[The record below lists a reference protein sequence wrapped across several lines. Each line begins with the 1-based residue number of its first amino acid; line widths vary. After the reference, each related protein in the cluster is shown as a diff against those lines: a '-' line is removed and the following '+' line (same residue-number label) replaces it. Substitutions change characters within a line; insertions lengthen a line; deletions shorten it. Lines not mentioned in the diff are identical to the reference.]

1 MAVNTL
7 KGKCGTHH
15 IDIEAF
21 CPICLAFRCTA
32 CQDTHN
38 NILHNET
45 LSKCMLII
53 QDRITHCPQ
62 QQELDSAIENLTK
75 KFNESIYSL
84 KAEFN
89 NLIEFISL
97 YIDHSIVN
105 DKTLLDFGLN
115 EKSIKFLVKN
125 GITQESKLEKPSTD
139 PQLKQI
145 LTNATAAIDGISKI
159 SINFQNATKS
169 TYTKK
174 PNVIHFLANK
184 QVIVANLGGNSKY
197 AIELDKP
204 FHLKTESISVGD
216 QIFIIGGIN
225 ATTKDSVNTT
235 LEIDISNQ
243 MVKAM
248 ERMPML
254 IKKHYHTLCESYDI
268 IYSIG
273 GINGVHIPD
282 VEKFSILY
290 NKWESLP
297 NLINSRGS
305 AAAFIFNRIHV
316 YVAGGYN
323 ESTGNVNLVERLFLP
338 NPLNWEAIQIA
349 EAYAFPLR
357 NSVHAIQINEREA
370 IVFGSYSRSKESYKM
385 IITDQSV
392 QCMKCNLMMVGGRF
406 RGTSAPIFDGV
417 HVFGVDNKDNIHIF
431 NIADGKWS
439 ILKSAK

>member
-7 KGKCGTHH
+7 KLKCSTHH
-15 IDIEAF
+15 IDIDAF
-21 CPICLAFRCTA
+21 CPTCLAFRCTA
-32 CQDTHN
+32 CQDAHS
-38 NILHNET
+38 NILHNEA
-45 LSKCMLII
+45 LSKCMLIL
-53 QDRITHCPQ
+53 QDKITHSPQ
-62 QQELDSAIENLTK
+62 QQDLDSAIDLLTK
-75 KFNESIYSL
+75 KFNESIYAL

-89 NLIEFISL
+89 NLIEFVSL
-97 YIDHSIVN
+97 YIDHSIAS
-105 DKTLLDFGLN
+105 DKSLLDFGLN
-115 EKSIKFLVKN
+115 EKSIKFLIKN
-125 GITQESKLEKPSTD
+125 GISQDAKPEKPSTD

-145 LTNATAAIDGISKI
+145 ISNATSAIEGISKI
-159 SINFQNATKS
+159 STNFQNATKF

-174 PNVIHFLANK
+174 PNVLHFLGTN
-184 QVIVANLGGNSKY
+184 QVIIANLGGNSKY

-204 FHLKTESISVGD
+204 FHPKAESISVGD

-248 ERMPML
+248 ERMPLL

-273 GINGVHIPD
+273 GMNGVYITD
-282 VEKFSILY
+282 VEKYSILY

-297 NLINSRGS
+297 NLIHPRGS

-323 ESTGNVNLVERLFLP
+323 EATGNVNLVERLFLP
-338 NPLNWEAIQIA
+338 NPLNWETIQIA
-349 EAYAFPLR
+349 EAFAFPLR
-357 NSVHAIQINEREA
+357 NSVHAIQINDHEA
-370 IVFGSYSRSKESYKM
+370 LVFGSYSRSKESYKM
-385 IITDQSV
+385 VITDQSV
-392 QCMKCNLMMVGGRF
+392 QCMKFNSMVIGGRF
-406 RGTSAPIFDGV
+406 RGTSAPIFDGT
-417 HVFGVDNKDNIHIF
+417 HVYGVDNKDNIHIF

-439 ILKSAK
+439 TLKSTK